1 VRSTLYPKTFLGWR
15 NLRTLNLKLFA
26 LRAQCGQD
34 VRAPSSEALQPWGVG
49 AYQGADTSARS
60 TKSCCDKIFTPQLS
74 LMSKDHKE
82 AVGEVETALLDAEL
96 FIKYGST
103 DRAMKRLKTALE
115 HNPRSIP
122 LRERLREVAAAH
134 KHPEEAARHCLA
146 LASLYIERDD
156 FDAAHDRLLEA
167 KQLDP
172 RISIASGLEAIR
184 RARHP
189 ERHEE
194 PTKKTEPQRMKPGIS
209 FAGDLS
215 VVSVF
220 DAIQAIE
227 NSRLTGVLTLT
238 NNAQAGRVLFND
250 GQIVGAESGKLTA
263 KEAFRQIVE
272 ITGGA
277 FDFQKSAQSYP
288 ITIEAASNT
297 NLILDSLRQ
306 VDEDAVGS

>member
-1 VRSTLYPKTFLGWR
+1 M
-15 NLRTLNLKLFA
+15 
-26 LRAQCGQD
+26 
-34 VRAPSSEALQPWGVG
+34 SE
-49 AYQGADTSARS
+49 
-60 TKSCCDKIFTPQLS
+60 
-74 LMSKDHKE
+74 DHKE
-82 AVGEVETALLDAEL
+82 PVGEAETALLDAEL
-96 FIKYGST
+96 FIKYGAP

-115 HNPRSIP
+115 RMPRSIP
-122 LRERLREVAAAH
+122 LREKMREVAAAH

-167 KQLDP
+167 KTLDN
-172 RISIASGLEAIR
+172 RISIATGLEAIR
-184 RARHP
+184 SARHP
-189 ERHEE
+189 ELKGQPRQ
-194 PTKKTEPQRMKPGIS
+194 KADAQRVRPGVT

-215 VVSVF
+215 VIGIF

-227 NSRLTGVLTLT
+227 NSRATGTLLLTS
-238 NNAQAGRVLFND
+238 NAQAGRVLFND

-263 KEAFRQIVE
+263 HEAFRQIVE

-277 FDFQKSAQSYP
+277 FDFQRSTQTFP

-306 VDEDAVGS
+306 VDEESVSSEQ

>member
-1 VRSTLYPKTFLGWR
+1 
-15 NLRTLNLKLFA
+15 
-26 LRAQCGQD
+26 
-34 VRAPSSEALQPWGVG
+34 
-49 AYQGADTSARS
+49 
-60 TKSCCDKIFTPQLS
+60 
-74 LMSKDHKE
+74 MSDDHKE
-82 AVGEVETALLDAEL
+82 PVGEIETALLDAEL
-96 FIKYGST
+96 FIKYGSP
-103 DRAMKRLKTALE
+103 DRALKRLKTALE
-115 HNPRSIP
+115 HYPRSIP
-122 LRERLREVAAAH
+122 LRERMREVAAAH

-156 FDAAHDRLLEA
+156 FNAAHDRLLEA
-167 KQLDP
+167 RRLDQ
-172 RISIASGLEAIR
+172 RISIGTGLDAIR

-189 ERHEE
+189 ELYSK
-194 PTKKTEPQRMKPGIS
+194 PAQKTEPPRLKPGVT

-215 VVSVF
+215 LINVF

-227 NSRLTGVLTLT
+227 SSRLTGVLVLS

-263 KEAFRQIVE
+263 HEAFRQIVE

-277 FDFQKSAQSYP
+277 FSFQKSAESFP

-306 VDEDAVGS
+306 VDEENA